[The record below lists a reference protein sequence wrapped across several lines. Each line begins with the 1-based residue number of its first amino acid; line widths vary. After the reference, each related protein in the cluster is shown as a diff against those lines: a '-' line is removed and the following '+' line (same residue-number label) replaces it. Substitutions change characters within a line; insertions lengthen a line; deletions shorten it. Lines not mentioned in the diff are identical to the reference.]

1 MAGEVETG
9 VILKAIDQFS
19 ATQQKMIDQLN
30 GIKKASGDTGAGFD
44 LGGKMA
50 DKFGMSV
57 KSVGTEIMTLMP
69 MLSVVAVGAWFV
81 NAIKDADQFSV
92 SMERLGSAVNATG
105 ASWGKNKKQ
114 VTEWAE
120 VLMKTTRFS
129 DDELISS
136 LQKTV
141 TATGD
146 LAQSQDL
153 VKLAMDISAK
163 TGDDMSETLHNLT
176 LAFEGNQRGIMALNK
191 EFSGTIG
198 PVKDASDMLNKL
210 RGIYDGASESSNS
223 LATNTKKLQNT
234 WSDFGKSLGQEFRPA
249 ADGLLISLRVIMNVV
264 ITLWKGV
271 EMSATNAVN
280 AIVTASKA
288 IGNVLTLHFKDAF
301 GNIKEGF
308 SVMGQNIKDFGV
320 GTAQLW
326 EGVDKDAEKNI
337 KKVTEFHASN
347 IAEIEKNNAEGYKQ
361 MKENGDKMV
370 AEEKARMKQ
379 TEKNNAETV
388 DDMKTQDEKRRD
400 FFIQTQ
406 NDMAEEVVKKNQMNM
421 DNYNTY
427 VQKLKDMNTKAM
439 DHMGYDITQMFMS
452 FKASATNFDDFWKK
466 FTDGLAQYFEDKIIE
481 YLAKKFFTGF
491 LGSLIN
497 LVLPGMGSV
506 FTEIFGGKASGG
518 PIAQTGQYI
527 LHQGEYVVPNQTA
540 AFTPTSAPQMG
551 NMNNSLNANITINA
565 SSGDPVAI
573 AEAVGR
579 ELQRQVRGMG
589 QTGMVSKGLSGSY
602 G

>member
-81 NAIKDADQFSV
+81 NAIKDADQFNT

-105 ASWGKNKKQ
+105 ASWDKNKKQ

-223 LATNTKKLQNT
+223 LGTNTKKLQNT

-288 IGNVLTLHFKDAF
+288 IGNVLTLHFKDAL

-308 SVMGQNIKDFGV
+308 SVMGESLKDFGV
-320 GTAQLW
+320 GTVELW
-326 EGVDKDAEKNI
+326 EGYDKDAEKNI
-337 KKVTEFHASN
+337 KKV
-347 IAEIEKNNAEGYKQ
+347 KQ
-361 MKENGDKMV
+361 IIFQLLKM
-370 AEEKARMKQ
+370 
-379 TEKNNAETV
+379 
-388 DDMKTQDEKRRD
+388 
-400 FFIQTQ
+400 
-406 NDMAEEVVKKNQMNM
+406 
-421 DNYNTY
+421 
-427 VQKLKDMNTKAM
+427 
-439 DHMGYDITQMFMS
+439 G
-452 FKASATNFDDFWKK
+452 
-466 FTDGLAQYFEDKIIE
+466 
-481 YLAKKFFTGF
+481 
-491 LGSLIN
+491 
-497 LVLPGMGSV
+497 
-506 FTEIFGGKASGG
+506 
-518 PIAQTGQYI
+518 
-527 LHQGEYVVPNQTA
+527 
-540 AFTPTSAPQMG
+540 
-551 NMNNSLNANITINA
+551 
-565 SSGDPVAI
+565 
-573 AEAVGR
+573 
-579 ELQRQVRGMG
+579 
-589 QTGMVSKGLSGSY
+589 
-602 G
+602 